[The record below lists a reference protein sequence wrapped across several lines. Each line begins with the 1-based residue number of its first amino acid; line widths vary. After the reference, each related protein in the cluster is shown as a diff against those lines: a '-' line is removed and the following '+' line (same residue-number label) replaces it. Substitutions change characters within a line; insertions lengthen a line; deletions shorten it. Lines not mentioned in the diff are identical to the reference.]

1 MASVRMTQQMRHDI
15 SRAAE
20 TAYDTSNPEPK
31 PSTEF
36 VDGLK
41 QAIINSPE
49 QKFFCE
55 MIKLGYDRGLDKRHG
70 KSLLPQKNKEPVTS
84 IDLRRAKT
92 SNISSNKDYEE
103 HTIHF
108 NTALDP
114 FYVTE
119 QTRYTWGNPSI
130 YVQDLDPA
138 DQPQLLAQH
147 DALLIDKKAWS
158 DARYNYKQSIRN
170 LLDKCSTLKQLLE
183 IWPAAES
190 LVESDKLA
198 QMHVKVT
205 RKQRAQQVREE
216 IDFDPTLA
224 NQTVLTAKLL
234 GG

>member
-1 MASVRMTQQMRHDI
+1 
-15 SRAAE
+15 
-20 TAYDTSNPEPK
+20 
-31 PSTEF
+31 
-36 VDGLK
+36 
-41 QAIINSPE
+41 
-49 QKFFCE
+49 
-55 MIKLGYDRGLDKRHG
+55 
-70 KSLLPQKNKEPVTS
+70 
-84 IDLRRAKT
+84 
-92 SNISSNKDYEE
+92 
-103 HTIHF
+103 
-108 NTALDP
+108 
-114 FYVTE
+114 
-119 QTRYTWGNPSI
+119 
-130 YVQDLDPA
+130 
-138 DQPQLLAQH
+138 
-147 DALLIDKKAWS
+147 LLIDKKAWS